1 MLLVTHDIDEA
12 VYLADRVVVLS
23 SRPATVMDVVEVDL
37 PRPRDQLE
45 TKSMPRF
52 AEYRTH
58 VLELI
63 RATSQPDV
71 PSAGRA
77 GRCRHAARAVTRR
90 RRVHNITDL
99 QRAARRALPRSVF
112 EFIDGGAEDEVT
124 LARNRGGFADLAL
137 VPRVLRDVGEVDTS
151 TTVARA
157 ARRGPVPRGAD
168 RPGDVRAPSGEVGV
182 VRGVHGAG
190 RSTCCPARRRARRRR
205 SPPPRPAPGRGSSS
219 TCGATGD
226 GSRSFSRA
234 CARPGFAALALTADV
249 PVSGRRERDLRNGFT
264 HPRRG
269 SGPARSP
276 RASRSRAGRAGSCAP
291 GGLSVGG
298 GGVKGAVAFA
308 SRVNAQMDPTLT
320 WETLEWLRGEWPRS
334 LLVKGVLHPDDA
346 RRAVAAGADGIL
358 VSNHGGRQLDA
369 AISSIAALPAI
380 ADAVG
385 DDAEVLLDGG
395 VRRGTDIVKA
405 LALGARACLGGR
417 PVLYGLAAG
426 GEAGARR
433 AVELLRDELSTS
445 MALMGCAGVAELT
458 RDHIHDGRAR

>member
-1 MLLVTHDIDEA
+1 M
-12 VYLADRVVVLS
+12 
-23 SRPATVMDVVEVDL
+23 
-37 PRPRDQLE
+37 
-45 TKSMPRF
+45 
-52 AEYRTH
+52 
-58 VLELI
+58 
-63 RATSQPDV
+63 
-71 PSAGRA
+71 
-77 GRCRHAARAVTRR
+77 
-90 RRVHNITDL
+90 
-99 QRAARRALPRSVF
+99 
-112 EFIDGGAEDEVT
+112 
-124 LARNRGGFADLAL
+124 
-137 VPRVLRDVGEVDTS
+137 
-151 TTVARA
+151 
-157 ARRGPVPRGAD
+157 
-168 RPGDVRAPSGEVGV
+168 
-182 VRGVHGAG
+182 
-190 RSTCCPARRRARRRR
+190 
-205 SPPPRPAPGRGSSS
+205 
-219 TCGATGD
+219 
-226 GSRSFSRA
+226 
-234 CARPGFAALALTADV
+234 
-249 PVSGRRERDLRNGFT
+249 
-264 HPRRG
+264 
-269 SGPARSP
+269 
-276 RASRSRAGRAGSCAP
+276 
-291 GGLSVGG
+291 
-298 GGVKGAVAFA
+298 KGAVAFA

-385 DDAEVLLDGG
+385 DDAEVFLDGG

>member
-1 MLLVTHDIDEA
+1 M
-12 VYLADRVVVLS
+12 
-23 SRPATVMDVVEVDL
+23 
-37 PRPRDQLE
+37 
-45 TKSMPRF
+45 
-52 AEYRTH
+52 
-58 VLELI
+58 
-63 RATSQPDV
+63 
-71 PSAGRA
+71 
-77 GRCRHAARAVTRR
+77 TRR

-151 TTVARA
+151 TTVLGQRVEVPFLA
-157 ARRGPVPRGAD
+157 APTGLATF
-168 RPGDVRAPSGEVGV
+168 AHPSGEVGV

-190 RSTCCPARRRARRRR
+190 SIYLLSGASARTPEEVA
-205 SPPPRPAPGRGSSS
+205 AA
-219 TCGATGD
+219 ATG
-226 GSRSFSRA
+226 
-234 CARPGFAALALTADV
+234 ARPWFQLYLWRDRGRVRELLARV
-249 PVSGRRERDLRNGFT
+249 RDLRNGFT
-264 HPRRG
+264 IPPRLGPGTIAQGLAKPRWSRG
-269 SGPARSP
+269 FL
-276 RASRSRAGRAGSCAP
+276 RA

-385 DDAEVLLDGG
+385 DDAEVFLDGG

>member
-1 MLLVTHDIDEA
+1 M
-12 VYLADRVVVLS
+12 
-23 SRPATVMDVVEVDL
+23 
-37 PRPRDQLE
+37 
-45 TKSMPRF
+45 
-52 AEYRTH
+52 
-58 VLELI
+58 
-63 RATSQPDV
+63 
-71 PSAGRA
+71 
-77 GRCRHAARAVTRR
+77 TRR
-90 RRVHNITDL
+90 RRVHNIADL

-151 TTVARA
+151 TTVLGQRVEVPFLA
-157 ARRGPVPRGAD
+157 APTGLATF
-168 RPGDVRAPSGEVGV
+168 AHPSGEVGV

-190 RSTCCPARRRARRRR
+190 SIYLLSGASARTPEEVA
-205 SPPPRPAPGRGSSS
+205 AA
-219 TCGATGD
+219 ATG
-226 GSRSFSRA
+226 
-234 CARPGFAALALTADV
+234 ARPWFQLYLWRDRGRVRELLARVREAGFAALALTADV

-264 HPRRG
+264 IPPRLGPSTIAQGLAKPRWSRG
-269 SGPARSP
+269 FL
-276 RASRSRAGRAGSCAP
+276 RA